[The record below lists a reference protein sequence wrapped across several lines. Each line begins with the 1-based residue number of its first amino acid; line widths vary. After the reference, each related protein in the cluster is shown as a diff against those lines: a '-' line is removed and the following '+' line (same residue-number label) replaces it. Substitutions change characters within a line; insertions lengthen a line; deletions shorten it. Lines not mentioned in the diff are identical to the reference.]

1 MPATWFIG
9 DLHFGH
15 EKVAAL
21 RGFDTTDE
29 HDTAIRRQW
38 DRQVKPGDV
47 VWVLG
52 DLSSGGAAG
61 EVHALDILSALPG
74 RKRLIAGNHDSV
86 AGIHRSPSPRTRLFR
101 EVFETINDYG
111 RIRIDGQSV
120 FLSHYPYESQ
130 GDGPDRS
137 PARYLEYRLPDYGHR
152 LIHAHTHHTHPRSG
166 SWTGRELCVSWDAW
180 RRLVN
185 LGDVQKWIDDARTHS
200 AVTP

>member
-15 EKVAAL
+15 EKVAEL
-21 RGFDTTDE
+21 RGFDTTDA
-29 HDTAIRRQW
+29 HDAAIRRAW
-38 DRQVKPGDV
+38 DRQVSPGDV

-61 EVHALDILSALPG
+61 ETHALEILAALPG

-101 EVFETINDYG
+101 DVFETINDHG
-111 RIRIDGQSV
+111 RIRINREQV
-120 FLSHYPYESQ
+120 YLSHYPYASQ
-130 GDGPDRS
+130 GDGPGRHGS
-137 PARYLEYRLPDYGHR
+137 RYNEYRLSDLGAR
-152 LIHAHTHHTHPRSG
+152 LIHAHTHHTHPTAG
-166 SWTGRELCVSWDAW
+166 SYVGRELCVSWDAW

-185 LGDVQKWIDDARTHS
+185 LGDVQKWIEA
-200 AVTP
+200 